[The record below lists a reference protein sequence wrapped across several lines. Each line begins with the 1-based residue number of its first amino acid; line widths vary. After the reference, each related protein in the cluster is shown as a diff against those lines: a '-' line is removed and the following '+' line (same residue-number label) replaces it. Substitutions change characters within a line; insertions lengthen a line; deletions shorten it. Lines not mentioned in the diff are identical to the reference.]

1 MKDEELLQI
10 LKSSLPDVACSIA
23 DRNRIKITTTK
34 DRIRSTCEAVKSVGF
49 DYLHTIVVT
58 DYPASSEFEVNYIV
72 GSMHEDKRNN
82 VVMIITRVK
91 KSEAIL
97 PTMSDLW
104 QAAKQEEREEWE
116 TLGINFLGN
125 DELKRLY
132 LPEDWNEIPPLL
144 KEYKLKRWVDE
155 ERLRHNM
162 VIERIEH
169 EHE

>member
-10 LKSSLPDVACSIA
+10 LRNSLPDAACSIA
-23 DRNRIKITTTK
+23 DRN
-34 DRIRSTCEAVKSVGF
+34 
-49 DYLHTIVVT
+49 LHTIVVT
-58 DYPASSEFEVNYIV
+58 DYPASDEFEVNYIV

-91 KSEAIL
+91 KSEATL

-104 QAAKQEEREEWE
+104 QAAKLQEREEWE
-116 TLGINFLGN
+116 TLGINFSGN

-155 ERLRHNM
+155 ERLKHNL

-169 EHE
+169 GHE